1 MQKCEK
7 KSDAEAWNKVFY
19 ESNVNTL
26 VPNII
31 TFIKDGQIILSCMY
45 PKLTYLENLP
55 LIDHHN

>member
-26 VPNII
+26 
-31 TFIKDGQIILSCMY
+31 ILKIFRVEESSWNQKQSC
-45 PKLTYLENLP
+45 L
-55 LIDHHN
+55 

>member
-26 VPNII
+26 NQGYNSI
-31 TFIKDGQIILSCMY
+31 G
-45 PKLTYLENLP
+45 
-55 LIDHHN
+55 

>member
-26 VPNII
+26 FDLNKQM
-31 TFIKDGQIILSCMY
+31 FI
-45 PKLTYLENLP
+45 
-55 LIDHHN
+55 

>member
-26 VPNII
+26 VKI
-31 TFIKDGQIILSCMY
+31 
-45 PKLTYLENLP
+45 
-55 LIDHHN
+55 H